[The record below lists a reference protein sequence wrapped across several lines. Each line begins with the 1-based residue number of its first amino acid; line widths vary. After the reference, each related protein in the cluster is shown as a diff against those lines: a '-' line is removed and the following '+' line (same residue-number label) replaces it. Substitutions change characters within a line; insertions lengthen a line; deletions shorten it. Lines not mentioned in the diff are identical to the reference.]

1 MIQIIYSIFIIN
13 PLNFSIMAFNIQ
25 DFITSQVA
33 SAVGSVDVPSN
44 AKNQVLN
51 GLTDSILGSLTQTA
65 TKAGG
70 IDQLKGL
77 LTGTTSAAASPI
89 TALATNMFS
98 KNILSSLGLG
108 AVTNSALTGLIPNI
122 VGKLSGILKDQDGD
136 GDVDFND
143 ILITLGV
150 GGKKSSGS
158 SAAGSILGSAAKSIL
173 GSILGKK

>member
-1 MIQIIYSIFIIN
+1 LIHIIYSIFIIN

-98 KNILSSLGLG
+98 KNILSSLG
-108 AVTNSALTGLIPNI
+108 
-122 VGKLSGILKDQDGD
+122 
-136 GDVDFND
+136 
-143 ILITLGV
+143 
-150 GGKKSSGS
+150 
-158 SAAGSILGSAAKSIL
+158 
-173 GSILGKK
+173 